1 MYQHYRRKEKIELIS
16 ISGRDDEVNKK
27 ILDGGYIKGEK
38 NDLIKLIFSD
48 WIGDENDYLYI
59 GDNVLQYPIFDNG
72 VLREKSL
79 YERYVDG
86 EYTLGLR
93 DVILNETIYT
103 LSDGQYVEDGK
114 IKTKDRPEGVQIE
127 WDWETKE
134 WIEKGT
140 IDMVKFEVDSLKTKI
155 LEEGYEWNGYRQKCR
170 DKDIAL
176 INNTISALK
185 DFETMGSPRKIIWYF
200 NESDGVEMGV
210 QELSELRLY
219 GLEFIQ
225 AVYDVENTLKT
236 GKLFK
241 PTKEYYK
248 EQVDI
253 IISKVRVDIK

>member
-27 ILDGGYIKGEK
+27 ILDGGYIKGKRNE
-38 NDLIKLIFSD
+38 LIKLIFSD

-72 VLREKSL
+72 TLREKSL
-79 YERYVDG
+79 YERYVDD

-103 LSDGQYVEDGK
+103 LSDGQYVEDEEIK
-114 IKTKDRPEGVQIE
+114 IKDKPEGVQIE

-134 WIEKGT
+134 WVEKGT
-140 IDMVKFEVDSLKTKI
+140 IDMVNFEVDSLKTKI

-176 INNTISALK
+176 INSTLEALNHAVQINPDEK
-185 DFETMGSPRKIIWYF
+185 VTWYF
-200 NESDGVEMGV
+200 NDSTSLVMGTT
-210 QELSELRLY
+210 ELIDLRQK
-219 GLEFIQ
+219 GFKFIQ
-225 AVYDVENTLKT
+225 GVYEVEHMYKKGGIQKHTLEQYRLDVEALINK
-236 GKLFK
+236 
-241 PTKEYYK
+241 
-248 EQVDI
+248 
-253 IISKVRVDIK
+253 

>member
-1 MYQHYRRKEKIELIS
+1 MYQHYRKNEKIELIM
-16 ISGRDDEVNKK
+16 ISGRDDMVNKK
-27 ILDGGYIKGEK
+27 ILDGEYIKGER

-86 EYTLGLR
+86 EYILGLR

-114 IKTKDRPEGVQIE
+114 IKTKDKPEGLQIE

-134 WIEKGT
+134 WVEKGT
-140 IDMVKFEVDSLKTKI
+140 IDMVKFEVDLLKTKI

-176 INNTISALK
+176 INNTLDALNYAVQINPDEK
-185 DFETMGSPRKIIWYF
+185 VTWYF
-200 NESDGVEMGV
+200 NDNTPLVIGIT
-210 QELSELRLY
+210 ELIDLRQK
-219 GLEFIQ
+219 GFKFIQ
-225 AVYDVENTLKT
+225 GVYDVENRYKKGGVQKHTL
-236 GKLFK
+236 
-241 PTKEYYK
+241 
-248 EQVDI
+248 EQYRLDVEALI
-253 IISKVRVDIK
+253 NK